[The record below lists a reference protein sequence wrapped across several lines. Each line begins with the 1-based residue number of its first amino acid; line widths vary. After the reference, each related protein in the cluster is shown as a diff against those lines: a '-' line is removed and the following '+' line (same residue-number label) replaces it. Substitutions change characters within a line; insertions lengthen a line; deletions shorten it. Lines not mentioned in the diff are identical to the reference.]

1 MNALKF
7 ASLRGGRT
15 RFNSFGRLLIALAG
29 LAVFTGAA
37 AQSPSDNFDAD
48 VWLVIMD
55 QWRAEQDGDESWI
68 GRMLSDDFSGWP
80 NNSPAPRS
88 KSSTEM
94 WDRFND
100 EQGSMVAH
108 ELFLMG
114 IVVNGDTAVA
124 HYLYTS
130 AFEDNDGEVEITNG
144 RYTDVLVRTDDGWK
158 FIAWHGG
165 DDAVDD

>member
-1 MNALKF
+1 MNVMSF
-7 ASLRGGRT
+7 ASL
-15 RFNSFGRLLIALAG
+15 NHASAG
-29 LAVFTGAA
+29 LRALRRFVLVAVGLAACSGAA
-37 AQSPSDNFDAD
+37 AQSPTDNFDAD

-55 QWRAEQDGDESWI
+55 QWRAEQEGDDRWI
-68 GRMLSDDFSGWP
+68 DRLLSDDFSGWP

-88 KSSTEM
+88 KSSTQM
-94 WDRFND
+94 WDRFSD

-130 AFEDNDGEVEITNG
+130 AFEDNDGAVEITNG
-144 RYTDVLVRTDDGWK
+144 RYTDVLVRTEDGWK

-165 DDAVDD
+165 DDE

>member
-1 MNALKF
+1 MNAMDF
-7 ASLRGGRT
+7 AALSGGRA
-15 RFNSFGRLLIALAG
+15 RINSFGRLLIAVVG
-29 LAVFTGAA
+29 LAMFSGAS

-48 VWLVIMD
+48 VWLAIMD
-55 QWRAEQDGDESWI
+55 QWRAEQDGDDTWI
-68 GRMLSDDFSGWP
+68 ERMLSDDFSGWP
-80 NNSPAPRS
+80 KNSPAPRS
-88 KSSTEM
+88 KASTEM
-94 WDRFND
+94 WNRFAD

-165 DDAVDD
+165 DDAGDD